1 MVVPE
6 GQLGNAVKLVALD
19 SLCTGTVLALLMYC
33 TSASIVAVT
42 GVIDDADS
50 ELLNFCD
57 RAPLDNSKMSKVSST
72 TNTVSKPVR
81 ASMTHGK
88 LRVDCKVA

>member
-1 MVVPE
+1 MYWHCV
-6 GQLGNAVKLVALD
+6 
-19 SLCTGTVLALLMYC
+19 ALLMYC

-57 RAPLDNSKMSKVSST
+57 KTPLDISKMSKVSST

-81 ASMTHGK
+81 ASDTIDE
-88 LRVDCKVA
+88 LRTNCKVA